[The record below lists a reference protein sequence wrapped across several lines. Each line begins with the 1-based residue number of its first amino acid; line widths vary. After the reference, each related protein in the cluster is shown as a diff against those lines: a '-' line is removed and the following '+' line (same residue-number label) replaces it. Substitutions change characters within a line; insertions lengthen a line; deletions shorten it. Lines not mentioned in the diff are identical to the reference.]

1 MASVKMELQ
10 KTIVG
15 LSDVSNSTFNG
26 LSKVSLSTV
35 HGLSQVSL
43 STVNGLSNE
52 VSNLLN
58 VVDGLKGRD
67 ELGTFRSAMDP
78 PVEIQGLFFKMFR
91 GEKRVSIGDSS
102 KGKPTAQFDELY
114 QEIHS

>member
-1 MASVKMELQ
+1 MEHQ

-15 LSDVSNSTFNG
+15 LGDVSSSTFNG

-35 HGLSQVSL
+35 HGLSEVSL
-43 STVNGLSNE
+43 STVNGLSN

-67 ELGTFRSAMDP
+67 KLGTFRSAMDP
-78 PVEIQGLFFKMFR
+78 PFEIQGLFFKMFR

-102 KGKPTAQFDELY
+102 KGKPTAHLTSL
-114 QEIHS
+114 IRKIVLIGL